1 MFLIL
6 LESEEIKLQS
16 KRIRSTQLG
25 DSLSEELYEEMR
37 PPLAC
42 PEISS
47 EWGWGTFFKKAK
59 NEKDQRL
66 HREEAVKDHL

>member
-16 KRIRSTQLG
+16 KCIRSTQLG

-37 PPLAC
+37 PTP
-42 PEISS
+42 
-47 EWGWGTFFKKAK
+47 
-59 NEKDQRL
+59 RL
-66 HREEAVKDHL
+66 SRDFLGVGLGNIF